1 MLGFGMRSWRY
12 SMLVNDGKI
21 EKMFVEPLRIMDII
35 EASGTGFA
43 FPSQTLFLGRDEA
56 PAKQRAGEIADE
68 VRAWRER
75 NELYLPAFR
84 RLGSRR
90 SRTRSGSLL
99 RDHRTTEPADARAGA
114 PGSEVERRRAASTYC
129 SRSSGS

>member
-1 MLGFGMRSWRY
+1 
-12 SMLVNDGKI
+12 MLVNDGKI

-75 NELYLPAFR
+75 NELYLPAFPAAR
-84 RLGSRR
+84 GAREHGPVPSSGITGPQSRLTLGRELPDRR
-90 SRTRSGSLL
+90 SSAGARPRRTAPGPPGRSGPRL
-99 RDHRTTEPADARAGA
+99 PA
-114 PGSEVERRRAASTYC
+114 
-129 SRSSGS
+129 